1 MNEKATELAQPGR
14 SQWIGKPM
22 RRLEDERLLTGKGCF
37 NDDRALP
44 GQLHAAFVRSP
55 YAHARIVAIDTSA
68 ARAAPGVA
76 AVFTGADLVADG
88 IGAMPFIQLHKRPDG
103 TPITAPP
110 RYPITPDVARFV
122 GDAVGMVVAETRN
135 QAKDAAELVSVEW
148 EPLPVAAGVE
158 ASARDDA
165 PQVWPPAFVPEFGN
179 IAAYYQCGDAATVEA
194 ELARAHRVVKIRV
207 VNNRVISN
215 PIEPRSAAAAYDPAT
230 ESFTLWCPV
239 QNTHLVNAQFADAV
253 FKVPREKFR
262 VVCGDLGGGFGTRAY
277 PYPDYAAVAYAA
289 RKVGR
294 PVKWLADRSEA
305 FLTDAHG
312 RDNVTE
318 AELAVDAN
326 HRFLALRVRT
336 LANVGAYVSHYGTAV
351 PAMSGVRAPTGAYAI
366 PLLRHEVRMLFTN
379 TTPVDAYRGA
389 GRPEMGYLV
398 ERLVSRA
405 AIELGVDP
413 TELRRRN
420 FVPASAMP
428 WRNPAG
434 FTYDCGNFERVMDEV
449 LAASDWKGFPTRKA
463 DAAKRGWLA
472 GRGIAS
478 YVEVTGSNTLSETV
492 DVSVSADGKI
502 TVVSGTQAMGTSLW
516 TSYAQIVADRLGV
529 APESVALVQGD
540 TAVVKSGGGS
550 GGSRSLQ
557 VGGGAVL
564 AGASAVIE
572 VGRKLAAGE
581 LEAAEED
588 IEFSLAPPARAGE
601 EPGMRAEGMFRIAGT
616 DRSIGLFELAAAQ
629 PDKRFAATATET
641 AKGQTWPN
649 GCQVAEVEIDPAT
662 GEVRVTRFNAVDD
675 IGRVMNP
682 MVAHGQVEGGIAQ
695 GIGQALVEACVYEPE
710 TGQLLTGT
718 FMDYG
723 MPRAD
728 DLPSLAT
735 SFDESSPTAANVL
748 GAKGVGEAGCHG
760 ATPAVVNA
768 VIDALSDLGV
778 REIDMP
784 ITREKVW
791 RLVQASRARG

>member
-1 MNEKATELAQPGR
+1 MSDKATELAQPGR

-22 RRLEDERLLTGKGCF
+22 RRLEDARLLTGQGRF
-37 NDDRALP
+37 NDDRLLP

-55 YAHARIVAIDTSA
+55 HAHARIAAIDTA
-68 ARAAPGVA
+68 AAKAAPGVV
-76 AVFTGADLVADG
+76 AVFTGADVLADG
-88 IGAMPFIQLHKRPDG
+88 IGAMPFAQLHKRPDG
-103 TPITAPP
+103 GAITSPP
-110 RYPITPDVARFV
+110 RYPLTPDVARFV
-122 GDAVGMVVAETRN
+122 GDAVAMVVAETRN
-135 QAKDAAELVSVEW
+135 QAKDAAERVEVEW
-148 EPLPVAAGVE
+148 EPLPAVADAE
-158 ASARDDA
+158 SSARADA
-165 PQVWPPAFVPEFGN
+165 PHVWPPAFAPEFGN
-179 IAAYYQCGDAATVEA
+179 IAAYYQCGDAAIVDA
-194 ELARAHRVVKIRV
+194 AFAQAHRVVRLRV

-215 PIEPRSAAAAYDPAT
+215 PIEPRSAAAAYDAAT
-230 ESFTLWCPV
+230 GAFTLWCPV
-239 QNTHLVNAQFADAV
+239 QNTHLVNAQFADVV
-253 FKVPREKFR
+253 FKVPRETFR

-277 PYPDYAAVAYAA
+277 PYPDYAAIAYAA

-318 AELAVDAN
+318 AELAIDAD
-326 HRFLALRVRT
+326 HRFLALRVLT
-336 LANVGAYVSHYGTAV
+336 LANVGAYISHYGTAV

-413 TELRRRN
+413 TELRRKN

-428 WRNPAG
+428 WKNPAG
-434 FTYDCGNFERVMDEV
+434 YTYDCGNFERVMDAA
-449 LAASDWKGFPTRKA
+449 LAESDWNGFPARKA
-463 DAAKRGWLA
+463 DAAKRGMVA

-492 DVSVSADGKI
+492 DVSVSADGAI

-564 AGASAVIE
+564 AGAEAVIE
-572 VGRKLAAGE
+572 VARKLAAGE
-581 LEAAEED
+581 LEAAEQD
-588 IEFSLAPPARAGE
+588 IEFVLPSSRIEGAGQGAQ
-601 EPGMRAEGMFRIAGT
+601 PVFRIAGT
-616 DRSIGLFELAAAQ
+616 DRAIGLFDLAAAQ
-629 PDKRFAATATET
+629 AERRIAATATET

-649 GCQVAEVEIDPAT
+649 GCQVAEVEIDPET
-662 GEVRVTRFNAVDD
+662 GEVRVTRFTAVDD

-695 GIGQALVEACVYEPE
+695 GVGQALIEACVYEPE

-728 DLPSLAT
+728 DLPSLVT
-735 SFDESSPTAANVL
+735 RFDESSPTGANAL

-768 VIDALSDLGV
+768 VIDALSEFGV

-791 RLVQASRARG
+791 RLVETRRGRA